1 MIKHGVVIVIGSV
14 ILVVGLTGLALLQT
28 GVICPTASI
37 GPVNLPEVKSSEPP
51 PESGQQAAGPAG
63 APALQP
69 APPAGSGQ
77 GPSAQ
82 GGQQAPSADLGTQ
95 KPAAVPQVGK
105 GERPYQGQAQAERPR
120 TTARSAEIDRQRRQE
135 AGKSASKRYDEYE
148 SRPYAHKSTPGQT
161 TGPVVIRFKFDPA
174 RKRRLDVAQVHLGDK
189 IRVKVR
195 QVGYVGR
202 RVYFTY
208 SRSLNSP
215 QGAVLK
221 LETMYPFE
229 RRVISRRDR
238 GYYLIEVRIYPGNRW
253 NTKPRS
259 FV

>member
-1 MIKHGVVIVIGSV
+1 M
-14 ILVVGLTGLALLQT
+14 
-28 GVICPTASI
+28 
-37 GPVNLPEVKSSEPP
+37 
-51 PESGQQAAGPAG
+51 
-63 APALQP
+63 
-69 APPAGSGQ
+69 
-77 GPSAQ
+77 
-82 GGQQAPSADLGTQ
+82 
-95 KPAAVPQVGK
+95 
-105 GERPYQGQAQAERPR
+105 
-120 TTARSAEIDRQRRQE
+120 
-135 AGKSASKRYDEYE
+135 
-148 SRPYAHKSTPGQT
+148 
-161 TGPVVIRFKFDPA
+161 IRFKFDPA
-174 RKRRLDVAQVHLGDK
+174 RNRRLDVAQVHLGDK

-229 RRVISRRDR
+229 HPVISRRYQ
-238 GYYLIEVRIYPGNRW
+238 GYYVIEVKIYPGNRW

>member
-1 MIKHGVVIVIGSV
+1 MKRGVIIVIGSV

-28 GVICPTASI
+28 GVIYPKASV
-37 GPVNLPEVKSSEPP
+37 GPVNLPEEKTLEPP
-51 PESGQQAAGPAG
+51 SESGQQASGPAVQ
-63 APALQP
+63 QP
-69 APPAGSGQ
+69 AAPPRSGQ
-77 GPSAQ
+77 EL
-82 GGQQAPSADLGTQ
+82 SADLGTQ
-95 KPAAVPQVGK
+95 KPATVPQVGK
-105 GERPYQGQAQAERPR
+105 GERRDQGQAQAEQPR
-120 TTARSAEIDRQRRQE
+120 IPPRSAEIDRQRRQE
-135 AGKSASKRYDEYE
+135 AGKYE
-148 SRPYAHKSTPGQT
+148 SKQYANNAPPAQT
-161 TGPVVIRFKFDPA
+161 TKPVVIRFKFDPA
-174 RKRRLDVAQVHLGDK
+174 RNRGLDVAQVHLGDK

-208 SRSLNSP
+208 SRRLNSP

-229 RRVISRRDR
+229 RPVISRRYQ
-238 GYYLIEVRIYPGNRW
+238 GYYVIEVKIYPGNRW